1 MDSHRLV
8 WTGAC
13 DHWKEVKRMFDL
25 IRIFRDREE
34 GQALVEYALIL
45 ALVAVVAVG
54 ALTLLGTN
62 ISNMLSSI
70 ANSI

>member
-1 MDSHRLV
+1 
-8 WTGAC
+8 
-13 DHWKEVKRMFDL
+13 MFDL

-54 ALTLLGTN
+54 ALTLLGTS
-62 ISNMLSSI
+62 ISSMLSGI
-70 ANSI
+70 AGSL

>member
-1 MDSHRLV
+1 
-8 WTGAC
+8 
-13 DHWKEVKRMFDL
+13 MFDL

-45 ALVAVVAVG
+45 ALIAVVAVG

-62 ISNMLSSI
+62 VSNMLSSI

>member
-1 MDSHRLV
+1 
-8 WTGAC
+8 
-13 DHWKEVKRMFDL
+13 MFDL

-45 ALVAVVAVG
+45 ALVAVVDVG

>member
-1 MDSHRLV
+1 
-8 WTGAC
+8 
-13 DHWKEVKRMFDL
+13 MFDL

-34 GQALVEYALIL
+34 GQALVEYALIR

-54 ALTLLGTN
+54 GLTLLGPN